1 MVLPEK
7 RNTIMKLTFKIIL
20 LLFFLA
26 VAAVAINP
34 LMMFQHGVL
43 VKSVESNSSA
53 YNEGLTQGEIIT
65 AINGYP
71 ISSLADFSN
80 ATSYIFNLSPV
91 NFKVEVLENNALKDY
106 NYSSLTLGFDVD
118 DNLTIINSN
127 FSSNSKLVKINNKLI
142 NSTTQF
148 NEFRLKN
155 EPKVK
160 LSLTTNKGNHVFFAS
175 KIDFTVS
182 EIPKSNLKAGLD
194 LQGGAKA
201 LVRPEKKLTS
211 SEMADLIRVTKERLN
226 VYGIADI
233 VVRSATDLS
242 GNTYM
247 VVEVAGA
254 TPKELQDLIGQQG
267 KFEAK
272 IGNETVFIGGKK
284 QITSVCKNDPSCAAI
299 RACQDTTSGSYCTF
313 DFVIYLS
320 EEAAKK
326 QANVTGTLG
335 INITPSGD
343 RILSKN
349 FDLYLDDK
357 LVDTLQISSDLKGK
371 VTTSVSIRGSGTGK
385 DKTEAYAVAEAN
397 MARLQTVLITGS
409 LPYKLEI
416 VKLDSISPLLGKQ
429 FVDNILLA
437 ALAAAIGVALVVF
450 IRYRKLNLTLP
461 IILTV
466 LSEIFII
473 LGMAAL
479 IRWNLDL
486 ASIAGIIA
494 AIGTGVDAQ
503 VIIID
508 ESRKTHEYSMKER
521 IKRAFFIILGSFS
534 TVFVAMLP
542 LFWAGAGMMKGFALT
557 TILGACIGVFITRP
571 AFADIINQTVKDE
584 VH

>member
-1 MVLPEK
+1 MKITLKLWVL
-7 RNTIMKLTFKIIL
+7 I
-20 LLFFLA
+20 FFLI
-26 VAAVAINP
+26 VAAIAINP
-34 LMMFQHGVL
+34 LMMFDHGVL
-43 VKSVESNSSA
+43 IKSVESNSTA
-53 YNEGLTQGEIIT
+53 YNEGLMQGEVIKSV
-65 AINGYP
+65 NGHS

-80 ATSYIFNLSPV
+80 ATSQIFNLTPAE
-91 NFKVEVLENNALKDY
+91 FKVEILENNVLKDY
-106 NYSSLTLGFDVD
+106 QSALDFDVD
-118 DNLTIINSN
+118 GNLTIISIYNANVS
-127 FSSNSKLVKINNKLI
+127 I
-142 NSTTQF
+142 NSTLKKINDESITSKA
-148 NEFRLKN
+148 EFDEIKLKTLTRLTI
-155 EPKVK
+155 
-160 LSLTTNKGNHVFFAS
+160 TTNKRDHLLFAS
-175 KIDFTVS
+175 RIDFTIA
-182 EIPKSNLKAGLD
+182 ELPKSNLKAGLD

-201 LVRPEKKLTS
+201 LVKPEKKLTS
-211 SEMADLIRVTKERLN
+211 AEMADLIRVTKERLN

-254 TPKELQDLIGQQG
+254 TPKELQELIGQQG

-284 QITSVCKNDPSCAAI
+284 HITSVCKNDPSCAAI
-299 RACQDTTSGSYCTF
+299 RECQDTSSGSYCSF
-313 DFVIYLS
+313 DFSIYLS
-320 EEAAKK
+320 EEAAKR
-326 QANVTGTLG
+326 QANITDTLS
-335 INITPSGD
+335 INITSSGD

-357 LVDTLQISSDLKGK
+357 LVDTLQISAELKGK
-371 VTTSVSIRGSGTGK
+371 VTTQVSIRGSGTGK
-385 DKTEAYAVAEAN
+385 DKTEAYANAEAN
-397 MARLQTVLITGS
+397 MAKLQTLLITGS
-409 LPYKLEI
+409 LPFKLEI

-429 FVDNILLA
+429 FVNNILFA
-437 ALAAAIGVALVVF
+437 ALLAAIGVAVVVF
-450 IRYRKLNLTLP
+450 ARYRKLSLTLP
-461 IILTV
+461 VIFTV
-466 LSEIFII
+466 LAEIFII

-486 ASIAGIIA
+486 VSIAGIIA

-571 AFADIINQTVKDE
+571 AFADFINQIVKE
-584 VH
+584 